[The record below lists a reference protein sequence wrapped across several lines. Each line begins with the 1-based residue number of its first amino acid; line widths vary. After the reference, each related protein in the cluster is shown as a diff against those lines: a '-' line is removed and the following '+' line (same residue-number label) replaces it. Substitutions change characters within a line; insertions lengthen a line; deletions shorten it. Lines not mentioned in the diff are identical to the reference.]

1 MPCLRIAYDGR
12 HFSGSQRQLDVRT
25 VEGDIIDAL
34 KDADYMNDIDDLEV
48 FRMAS
53 RTDKGVSARENLLN
67 IVHKGRKDLTKNN
80 RLKRVNSILRNVW
93 ITGISEG
100 QYVPPLYKEYH
111 YFTKMSDFDED
122 LLDRICAT
130 FSGSHNFKHFSKYD
144 PRKETVREI
153 EMDHVNGEGLLTLV
167 FRGRGF
173 LWQMCRRVASATM
186 SCLDGNIELCEI
198 ESMLRGVSDT
208 KVQPAPPENL
218 VLYSIRSEIE
228 LDDIESGISSMKE
241 HYDNEIS
248 NSLVN
253 IAMGRDIISEM

>member
-1 MPCLRIAYDGR
+1 
-12 HFSGSQRQLDVRT
+12 
-25 VEGDIIDAL
+25 
-34 KDADYMNDIDDLEV
+34 
-48 FRMAS
+48 
-53 RTDKGVSARENLLN
+53 
-67 IVHKGRKDLTKNN
+67 
-80 RLKRVNSILRNVW
+80 
-93 ITGISEG
+93 
-100 QYVPPLYKEYH
+100 
-111 YFTKMSDFDED
+111 
-122 LLDRICAT
+122 
-130 FSGSHNFKHFSKYD
+130 
-144 PRKETVREI
+144 
-153 EMDHVNGEGLLTLV
+153 V

-218 VLYSIRSEIE
+218 VLYSIKSEIE